1 MSINSKTFSNFD
13 PTRVPSPCFVVDEV
27 AVENNLK
34 ILNRVQQKSGAK
46 VLLALKAFSMFSLAP
61 LITKY
66 LSGTCSSGLHEALLG
81 YEEFGGN
88 KLGEDHKEMHVFS
101 AAFTESDLKELLTF
115 SDHIVFNSFNQWQR
129 FQPLIQQA
137 KTERAAKVGSGNK
150 ELIDFGLRINP
161 MHSEGAAEIYDPCA
175 AGSRLGIPFETF
187 KQHAPTPDDLV
198 AAGINGLH
206 FHTLCEQLFEPL
218 DRTLNAVEKQ
228 FGDYLH
234 KMNWV
239 NFGGGHHITHP
250 DYDVDKLITR
260 VKAFQEKY
268 DVQVYL
274 EPGEAIAIHTGVL
287 VSEVLDLGYNQMDLA
302 ILDTSAT
309 CHMPDTLE
317 MPYRAEIFELP
328 FDPSSKMNAGEK
340 GEKKYTYRLGGQT
353 CLAGDVMGD
362 YSFDQPLEIGQRL
375 IFDDMSHYTMVKTST
390 FNGIGLPSLALWNS
404 ETDEVTVVK
413 QFGYQ
418 DFKQRLS

>member
-1 MSINSKTFSNFD
+1 MSINSKTFFNFD
-13 PTRVPSPCFVVDEV
+13 PVRVPSPCFVVDEV
-27 AVENNLK
+27 AIENNLK
-34 ILNRVQQKSGAK
+34 ILNRVQQESGAK

-61 LITKY
+61 LISKY

-88 KLGEDHKEMHVFS
+88 KEGSDHREVHVFS
-101 AAFTESDLKELLTF
+101 AAFTEPDLEELLTF

-129 FQPLIQQA
+129 FQPLIKQA
-137 KTERAAKVGSGNK
+137 KAQRPA
-150 ELIDFGLRINP
+150 LDFGLRINP

-175 AGSRLGIPFETF
+175 AGSRLGIPFDTF
-187 KQHAPTPDDLV
+187 KQNVPTADDLI
-198 AAGINGLH
+198 ATGITGLH

-218 DRTLNAVEKQ
+218 DRTLTAVEAQ
-228 FGDYLH
+228 FGEYLH
-234 KMNWV
+234 KVDWV

-250 DYDVDKLITR
+250 DYDVDKLIAR
-260 VKAFQEKY
+260 VKAFQQKY

-317 MPYRAEIFELP
+317 MPYRAEVIDLA
-328 FDPSSKMNAGEK
+328 SKNAAGEK
-340 GEKKYTYRLGGQT
+340 GEKQHTYRLGGQT

-362 YSFDQPLEIGQRL
+362 YSFDQALEIGQRL
-375 IFDDMSHYTMVKTST
+375 MFDDMSHYTMVKTST

-404 ETDEVTVVK
+404 ETDEIKVVK
-413 QFGYQ
+413 EFGYQ

>member
-1 MSINSKTFSNFD
+1 VSINSKTFLKFD
-13 PTRVPSPCFVVDEV
+13 PARVPSPCFVVDEV

-34 ILNRVQQKSGAK
+34 ILNRVQQESGAK

-61 LITKY
+61 LISKY

-88 KLGEDHKEMHVFS
+88 KKGSDHREVHVFS
-101 AAFTESDLKELLTF
+101 AAFTEPDLEELLTF

-129 FQPLIQQA
+129 FQPLINKA
-137 KTERAAKVGSGNK
+137 KAEHPA
-150 ELIDFGLRINP
+150 LDFGLRINP
-161 MHSEGAAEIYDPCA
+161 MHSEGSAEIYDPCA
-175 AGSRLGIPFETF
+175 AGSRLGIPFDTF
-187 KQHAPTPDDLV
+187 KQNVPTADDLI
-198 AAGINGLH
+198 ATGITGLH

-218 DRTLNAVEKQ
+218 DRTLTAVEAQ
-228 FGDYLH
+228 FGEYLH
-234 KMNWV
+234 KVDWV

-250 DYDVDKLITR
+250 DYDVDKLIAR
-260 VKAFQEKY
+260 VKAFQQKY

-317 MPYRAEIFELP
+317 MPYRAEVIDLA
-328 FDPSSKMNAGEK
+328 SKNAAGEK
-340 GEKKYTYRLGGQT
+340 GEKQHTYRLGGQT

-362 YSFDQPLEIGQRL
+362 YSFGQALEIGQRL
-375 IFDDMSHYTMVKTST
+375 MFDDMSHYTMVKTST

-404 ETDEVTVVK
+404 ETDEIKVVK
-413 QFGYQ
+413 EFGYQ